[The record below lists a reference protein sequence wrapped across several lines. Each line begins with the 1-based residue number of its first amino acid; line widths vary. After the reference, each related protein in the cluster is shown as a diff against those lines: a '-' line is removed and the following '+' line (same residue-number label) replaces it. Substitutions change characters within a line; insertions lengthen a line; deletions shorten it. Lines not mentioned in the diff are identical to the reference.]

1 MSSDQCEQKV
11 AESDSSSTTVLE
23 CANTATATAVNETT
37 LRIVLTPPPRR
48 HITWASGTVDNE
60 NLNRKKSKCCCIYS
74 KPRKWEESSSES
86 ENESYLGVS
95 ITIHRRPLTN
105 HIEFNKYFRSLDFT
119 SHLLQSALVFRP
131 WVSLLTRSGLRIK
144 SLDEVKIVDRN
155 VWLCLGIES
164 STATVSKLTS
174 IFQYIGHWE
183 TLEMQASS
191 KVFLKEVLQMLL
203 IEFGTE
209 KLVLVA
215 YDDFAKETVGLFLS
229 SRLITKQQIS
239 ASQVLQLFSNLP
251 SILESLEMWRIRAP
265 PVSVQSH
272 LVQPP
277 APWLFHHCDG
287 GVSTV
292 NFILGDICNTTL
304 KSKHLTVHWMY
315 DGVENILQLI
325 FKLNAELHLCI
336 MFSGMEAVDC
346 HSWLFH
352 YLFSMGTFEHLEF
365 IYLNDQ
371 PDVEGLLNM
380 AAENCLKLNDLIR
393 SVIAAGILAF
403 LNGEQNVSQ
412 VVYPVHCAKGV
423 FDRLSTDETVASDFS
438 ISYSKG
444 KV

>member
-1 MSSDQCEQKV
+1 MKILINDLPDDILMEIFS
-11 AESDSSSTTVLE
+11 
-23 CANTATATAVNETT
+23 
-37 LRIVLTPPPRR
+37 
-48 HITWASGTVDNE
+48 
-60 NLNRKKSKCCCIYS
+60 
-74 KPRKWEESSSES
+74 
-86 ENESYLGVS
+86 
-95 ITIHRRPLTN
+95 
-105 HIEFNKYFRSLDFT
+105 SLDFT

-155 VWLCLGIES
+155 VWLWYMSRVGTGIES

-183 TLEMQASS
+183 TLEIQASS

-229 SRLITKQQIS
+229 SRLITKQHIS

-315 DGVENILQLI
+315 DGVDNILQLI

-336 MFSGMEAVDC
+336 MFSGMDIFPTITWRQNILRVLCGFRAVDC

-352 YLFSMGTFEHLEF
+352 YLFSRGTCEHLEF

-423 FDRLSTDETVASDFS
+423 FDRL
-438 ISYSKG
+438 
-444 KV
+444 